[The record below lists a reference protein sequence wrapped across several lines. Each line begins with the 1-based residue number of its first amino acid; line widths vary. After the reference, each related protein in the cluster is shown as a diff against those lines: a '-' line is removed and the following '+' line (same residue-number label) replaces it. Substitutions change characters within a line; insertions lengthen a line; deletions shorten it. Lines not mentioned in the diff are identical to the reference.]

1 MITLQDK
8 YSSTTSPQLPPHR
21 NEKSHF
27 VSCSD
32 SAGSSSCT
40 TPSTTTNMK
49 ISNTVKKISH
59 HTSPPTTKELA
70 YLDQGN
76 KIQYQVVS
84 DTSARNNKKE
94 ENVSQFAE
102 TSNKIRHPTDSGDK
116 PSCIGSRSSPYNG
129 QTSQY
134 KDIASLGLLQQP
146 KMRVV
151 HPPRGAHHMY
161 STASSSSSS
170 LSSNVPDPHRG
181 STASHVRK
189 RNIIIFDENDEDTL
203 I

>member
-8 YSSTTSPQLPPHR
+8 YTTTSSSSLPPTR
-21 NEKSHF
+21 IEKSHF

-40 TPSTTTNMK
+40 TPSTTTNVK
-49 ISNTVKKISH
+49 ISNTVKKVSH

-70 YLDQGN
+70 YLDHGN
-76 KIQYQVVS
+76 GIKYQV
-84 DTSARNNKKE
+84 TSSTTMRNKYEHQACK
-94 ENVSQFAE
+94 FGE
-102 TSNKIRHPTDSGDK
+102 TGNTVRDAIN
-116 PSCIGSRSSPYNG
+116 SPYYVG
-129 QTSQY
+129 GKGEEIGTTSQC
-134 KDIASLGLLQQP
+134 KDTALLGITQQP

-170 LSSNVPDPHRG
+170 LASSVTEPHRG
-181 STASHVRK
+181 STSAHPRK
-189 RNIIIFDENDEDTL
+189 RNYNIIFDENDEDTL

>member
-8 YSSTTSPQLPPHR
+8 YSTTGSSSLPPTR
-21 NEKSHF
+21 VEKSHF

-40 TPSTTTNMK
+40 TPSTTTNVK
-49 ISNTVKKISH
+49 ISNTVKKVSH

-70 YLDQGN
+70 YLDHG
-76 KIQYQVVS
+76 KGIKYQVA
-84 DTSARNNKKE
+84 TSTPSRNKT
-94 ENVSQFAE
+94 ENQTCKVGE
-102 TSNKIRHPTDSGDK
+102 TGYKIRHNISDALNS
-116 PSCIGSRSSPYNG
+116 PSDAGCNREEIGK
-129 QTSQY
+129 TSQY
-134 KDIASLGLLQQP
+134 KDAALLGLTQQP

-170 LSSNVPDPHRG
+170 LASSVTEPHRG
-181 STASHVRK
+181 STSAYTRK
-189 RNIIIFDENDEDTL
+189 RNYNIIFDENDEDTL